1 MNDNCYKVKLNN
13 GETVF
18 VGAASWMV
26 APAVAI
32 KQYLKEN
39 PDYDGPELRASD
51 VLPWHPAEGGRG
63 ADDLIE
69 VRVDKDGVKAVSD
82 ENEQQ
87 EMVDHHLTNILQN
100 ARASAIQ
107 KCGDKKGGDK

>member
-18 VGAASWMV
+18 VGATSWMV

-32 KQYLKEN
+32 KQYLEEN

-51 VLPWHPAEGGRG
+51 VLPWHSAEGGRG

-69 VRVDKDGVKAVSD
+69 FRVDKDGVKTVS
-82 ENEQQ
+82 
-87 EMVDHHLTNILQN
+87 
-100 ARASAIQ
+100 
-107 KCGDKKGGDK
+107 DKKGGDE